1 MDTRCLAALC
11 IGIEEYQ
18 DAGRFVNLPNASRDA
33 QDFSQEML
41 RRGFQERN
49 LISLVGHV
57 TEGALT
63 RSISSFL
70 ELVENDVSQR
80 DIHLVVVFVAA
91 HGMQL
96 QSGELPAIWA
106 SDSDATRDAT
116 CDLDA
121 LLVKPLDMM
130 RGGKIKA
137 WFIIDTCRENR
148 SINTWTGL
156 AEDNAYRRLLWR
168 SQTDFQLLLACDR
181 GRAASDQ
188 HSMTEALISAFRD
201 PHNDLEAVCKKAQ
214 ASVQEQSRG
223 RQQPWISSR
232 GDFSGIFL
240 PAERPS
246 ELILCLRAEWV
257 QVLILG
263 TGCVIALFVV
273 MLCGMLEIGITWHE
287 SDRRGPKVIAVIL
300 DLCVFCQSL
309 TLDWLKVQ
317 ALETTISSL
326 LANTAK
332 NPVLT
337 ALWVIWWVCKIC
349 SECAVRE
356 GLLANT
362 TQVLSSLGYNVLNAS
377 FLSSSIVQ
385 VLRSVALQPE
395 FRTCFHWLARDFL
408 RGFLPTAI
416 IGEAFVM
423 WRCHRS
429 AAREEFIRHEAKLY
443 ILCLY
448 LGWICSFA
456 AWIISK
462 RIRLQG
468 EENTRAVRKFEQT
481 SAEMCVVKCVWCC
494 AFTAQTVLWSSEEHR
509 TLGTKYHSLAF
520 VVERVCAFLT
530 LSLLK
535 KLAKLYSGLSDL
547 PH

>member
-18 DAGRFVNLPNASRDA
+18 DAGHFVNLPNASRDA

-57 TEGALT
+57 TESALT

-106 SDSDATRDAT
+106 SDSDGI

-130 RGGKIKA
+130 KGGKIKA
-137 WFIIDTCRENR
+137 WFVIDTCRENR

-156 AEDNAYRRLLWR
+156 AEDNAYRRRLWR
-168 SQTDFQLLLACDR
+168 SQTDFQLLFACDR

-188 HSMTEALISAFRD
+188 HSMTKELISALRD
-201 PHNDLEAVCKKAQ
+201 QHNDLEAVCKKAQ

-223 RQQPWISSR
+223 RQRPWISSR

-240 PAERPS
+240 PTERPS
-246 ELILCLRAEWV
+246 WLILCLRVEWV
-257 QVLILG
+257 QVFLRG

-273 MLCGMLEIGITWHE
+273 MLWEMLEISIPWHE
-287 SDRRGPKVIAVIL
+287 CDRRGPKVIAVFL
-300 DLCVFCQSL
+300 DLCVFRQSL
-309 TLDWLKVQ
+309 TLDWLTVQ
-317 ALETTISSL
+317 ALETRRRSLLSL
-326 LANTAK
+326 LAK
-332 NPVLT
+332 NPRLT
-337 ALWVIWWVCKIC
+337 ALWVIWWVCKIR
-349 SECAVRE
+349 SECAVGE
-356 GLLANT
+356 GLLANKA
-362 TQVLSSLGYNVLNAS
+362 QILSSLGYNVLNAS

-408 RGFLPTAI
+408 RGFLPTAF
-416 IGEAFVM
+416 IGEFFVM

-429 AAREEFIRHEAKLY
+429 AAREEFILY
-443 ILCLY
+443 ILCLW
-448 LGWICSFA
+448 LGWICSTF
-456 AWIISK
+456 AWIISTS
-462 RIRLQG
+462 IRLQG
-468 EENTRAVRKFEQT
+468 EENTRDQVAVRKFEQASLT
-481 SAEMCVVKCVWCC
+481 LCVVKFVWCC
-494 AFTAQTVLWSSEEHR
+494 AFTAQTLLWCSSSEEHR
-509 TLGTKYHSLAF
+509 TLGTKYHSLTF

-535 KLAKLYSGLSDL
+535 NLAKLYSGLNDL